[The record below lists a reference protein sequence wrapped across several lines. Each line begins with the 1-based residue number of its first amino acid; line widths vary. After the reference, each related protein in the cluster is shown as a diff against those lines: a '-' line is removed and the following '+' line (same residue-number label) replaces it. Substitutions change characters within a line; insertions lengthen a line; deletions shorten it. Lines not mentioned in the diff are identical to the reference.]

1 MVSRSASQRRHHR
14 RSCRGLARRS
24 GFALAAAL
32 LAPLLVPG
40 TARALETVQL
50 QLPLLNTSFTV
61 QVSDLADPRRLLRG
75 NSDLSQL
82 DRATD
87 GAIGRSMAELFNR
100 PLPYATKDAL
110 NNAVGTPLLQQVL
123 LMASTLGHIEGVTP
137 DFSGDVLEAALK
149 KASGR
154 GQLTMLGLLQAL
166 PGRTASID
174 IQKALSGLQ
183 RLQRQQR
190 LASRLVTTLP
200 AQAESPALAAPGRF
214 QPQRSQLRLAVS
226 HRSDPISVV
235 LVRPAQGGNGR
246 LVLISHGLWD
256 GPPNFE
262 GWANHLASHGY
273 SVLLPVHPGSDSSQ
287 QQAMLS
293 GKTPPPGPAE
303 LRLRPLDVTA
313 VITAAGAGQI
323 TGLGQVQADRV
334 VVLGHSWGAT
344 TAIQL
349 GGGRPGS
356 ALLRQRCTNSADP
369 DRNISWVLQCS
380 FLQAADQASLA
391 DSRVIA
397 VAAVSPPMYLLFA
410 PGSMRGM
417 PARGLLIS
425 GSNDWVVPPGP
436 EALERF
442 TAEAASLGHQLVL
455 AKGGDHFNLR
465 GPVATQG
472 GPLRALLLA
481 WVNGAFAAG
490 PSVRVAPQ
498 APSLLPAA
506 GWGSASLPLVPVP
519 AAALAGIAPGR

>member
-1 MVSRSASQRRHHR
+1 MVPCLASKRRAAAV
-14 RSCRGLARRS
+14 LAAS
-24 GFALAAAL
+24 LLASALAPPA
-32 LAPLLVPG
+32 
-40 TARALETVQL
+40 ARALETVQL
-50 QLPLLNTSFTV
+50 QLPLLKTSFTV
-61 QVSDLADPRRLLRG
+61 QVSDLADPRRLLQG

-87 GAIGRSMAELFNR
+87 GAIGRSMTALFNR
-100 PLPYATKDAL
+100 PLPYASKDAL

-123 LMASTLGHIEGVTP
+123 LMASTLGHIDGVEP
-137 DFSGDVLEAALK
+137 DFNGDLLAAALK

-174 IQKALSGLQ
+174 VEKALLGLQ

-190 LASRLVTTLP
+190 LANRLVDTLP
-200 AQAESPALAAPGRF
+200 AQTASAALAAPGRL
-214 QPQRSQLRLAVS
+214 QPQRSQVRLAVP
-226 HRSDPISVV
+226 HRPDPITVV

-313 VITAAGAGQI
+313 VINAAAAGQI
-323 TGLGQVQADRV
+323 AGLGPVQADRV
-334 VVLGHSWGAT
+334 VVIGHSWGAT

-356 ALLRQRCTNSADP
+356 ALLRQRCTNPADP
-369 DRNISWVLQCS
+369 DHNISWVLQCS

-391 DSRVIA
+391 DPRVIA

-425 GSNDWVVPPGP
+425 GSNDWVVPSGP
-436 EALERF
+436 EALDRF
-442 TAEAASLGHQLVL
+442 TPEAASLGHQLVL

-465 GPVATQG
+465 GPVANQG

-506 GWGSASLPLVPVP
+506 GWGSATLPLVPVN
-519 AAALAGIAPGR
+519 AAALAGIAPSR